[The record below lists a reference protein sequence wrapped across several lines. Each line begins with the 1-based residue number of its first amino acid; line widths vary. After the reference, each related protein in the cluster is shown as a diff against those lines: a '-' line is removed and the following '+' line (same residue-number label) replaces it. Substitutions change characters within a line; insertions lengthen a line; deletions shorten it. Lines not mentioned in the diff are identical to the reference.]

1 METLLA
7 IIIIVFGVLQ
17 IILFFKMWGM
27 TNDVRIIKEMYES
40 ERESHYRNLN
50 KINPSIEVQ
59 EKSDLPISKFSIGD
73 LVVHIKTGKQMR
85 IKNINIDNVHS
96 NNDTYSCYSGGGVYH
111 EGDFLA
117 SELKLFNNNNN

>member
-7 IIIIVFGVLQ
+7 IIFIVFGVLQ
-17 IILFFKMWGM
+17 IILFFKIWGM
-27 TNDVRIIKEMYES
+27 TNDVRNIKEMYES
-40 ERESHYRNLN
+40 EREAHYRNLDRTTH
-50 KINPSIEVQ
+50 KAESQ
-59 EKSDLPISKFSIGD
+59 EGSDLSISKFSVGD

-85 IKNINIDNVHS
+85 IKNINVDNIHS

-117 SELKLFNNNNN
+117 SELKLFNNKQ

>member
-7 IIIIVFGVLQ
+7 IIFIVFGVLQ
-17 IILFFKMWGM
+17 IILFFKIWGM
-27 TNDVRIIKEMYES
+27 TNDVRNIKEMYES
-40 ERESHYRNLN
+40 EREAHYRNLDRTTH
-50 KINPSIEVQ
+50 KTESQ
-59 EKSDLPISKFSIGD
+59 EGSDLSISKFSVGD

-85 IKNINIDNVHS
+85 IKNINVDNIHS

-117 SELKLFNNNNN
+117 SELKLFNNNN

>member
-7 IIIIVFGVLQ
+7 IIFIVFGVLQ
-17 IILFFKMWGM
+17 IILFFKIWGM
-27 TNDVRIIKEMYES
+27 TNDVRNIKEMYES
-40 ERESHYRNLN
+40 EREAHYRNLN
-50 KINPSIEVQ
+50 RTNPNTKNQ
-59 EKSDLPISKFSIGD
+59 EESDLSISKFSVGD

-85 IKNINIDNVHS
+85 IKNINTNNVHS

-117 SELKLFNNNNN
+117 SELKLFNNNTN